1 MKQYYFFFVAVIL
14 LSVASIAWT
23 GYARF
28 HDFKDYHTTI
38 AQEVTSST
46 KESIKRYISERRR
59 LVTIFAKSNRD
70 TIINLINNPEDDEI
84 RDEISARL
92 KYFFPNHFTFT
103 VADEEGNPFYADFDG
118 LIGEQCINDIKR
130 FSRTNQHFPR
140 LHPNPEL
147 YHFDIMVPFKY
158 NNSNLTFFVSFDAAL
173 LGNILRNAH
182 VPSHEL
188 MLILPVSE
196 RKVIEITEQ
205 GARITL
211 DRLDFRL
218 AHNELE
224 RILFER
230 KVEGTSWSIVDFRKK
245 TLFTNYIQK
254 LSIELL
260 VIFVL
265 ILLTTSLML
274 IYIKREQHLKNKAQ
288 QHKADFLSVV
298 SHELR
303 TPLTSIK
310 GALSLITNGV
320 TGEIPEKTQQL
331 STMALGNTDRL
342 INLVNDLLDVQ
353 KIEAGKISLELVK
366 SNLSEQVRLAIQ
378 SIEGY
383 GQQFNVKYQLTDLLP
398 NTIVNIDENRF
409 QQILNNLLSNAAKYG
424 GNNNIVDISIVPYEG
439 QVRIS
444 VTDYGKGIPESF
456 QGVIFEK
463 FSQHDNKDNQ
473 KVKSTGLG
481 LHIVKQIVTLHKGNI
496 NFYTGESGST
506 FYIDL
511 PICNE

>member
-1 MKQYYFFFVAVIL
+1 MRQYYLFFVAVII
-14 LSVASIAWT
+14 LSIASLAWT

-28 HDFKDYHTTI
+28 HDFKQYHETI
-38 AQEVTSST
+38 AKEVTSST
-46 KESIKRYISERRR
+46 KDSIKRFISERRR
-59 LVTIFAKSNRD
+59 LVSIFANSNRE
-70 TIINLINNPEDDEI
+70 IIVDLINDPENDDI
-84 RDEISARL
+84 RDVISDRL
-92 KYFFPNHFTFT
+92 RYFFPNHFTFT

-118 LIGEQCINDIKR
+118 LIGDQCINDIKS
-130 FSRTNQHFPR
+130 FSHSHEHYPR
-140 LHPNPEL
+140 LHPNTEL
-147 YHFDIMVPFKY
+147 YHFDIMVPFIYEQSK
-158 NNSNLTFFVSFDAAL
+158 LTFFVSFDVNL
-173 LGNILRNAH
+173 IGNILKNAQ

-188 MLILPVSE
+188 MLTMPIAD
-196 RKVIEITEQ
+196 RRTIEIVKE
-205 GARITL
+205 GARIKL

-218 AHNELE
+218 EDYELE
-224 RILFER
+224 RIIFER
-230 KVEGTSWSIVDFRKK
+230 KIEDTSWNIVDFRSD
-245 TLFTNYIQK
+245 TLYSNYIQK
-254 LSIELL
+254 IAFELS
-260 VIFVL
+260 VIFIL
-265 ILLTTSLML
+265 ILLTTTLML
-274 IYIKREQHLKNKAQ
+274 IYIKREQFQRQKAQ
-288 QHKADFLSVV
+288 EHKADFLSVV

-320 TGEIPEKTQQL
+320 TGELPEKTQQL
-331 STMALGNTDRL
+331 SEMALGNADRL

-353 KIEAGKISLELVK
+353 KIEAGKITLELTK
-366 SNLSEQVRLAIQ
+366 SNLSEQVSLAVQ
-378 SIEGY
+378 SIETY

-398 NTIVNIDENRF
+398 NTIVDIDENRF

-424 GNNNIVDISIVPYEG
+424 GSNNTVDISIVPYEG

-463 FSQHDNKDNQ
+463 FSQHENNKNQ

-496 NFYTGESGST
+496 DFYTSDSGST